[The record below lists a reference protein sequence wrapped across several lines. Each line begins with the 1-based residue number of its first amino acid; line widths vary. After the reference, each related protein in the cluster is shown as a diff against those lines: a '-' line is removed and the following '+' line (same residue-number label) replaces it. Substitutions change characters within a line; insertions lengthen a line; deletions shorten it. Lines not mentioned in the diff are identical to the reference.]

1 MVTASTTLHRDPF
14 ATTKSPYAVT
24 MLCDAV
30 LLAEGVDHFCSHF
43 APVLFGGNHSVSR
56 VHVGSLFEQGCSVRF
71 LDPMNELIGVAL
83 LRPVVVSV
91 FERASV
97 SAAGNVGE
105 DDTSYNE
112 RLVVVRPNNWLIYTV
127 NGVTFN
133 YITNNVNQAV
143 SKCTMPNAL
152 NAVEYRLRSL
162 DEAADYT
169 ADRLKFSCVNYT
181 TDQLI
186 KIFGSYAQRTDID
199 MTDYFDKEK
208 RSDAPMF
215 TVENVLQFLVHNDL
229 V

>member
-1 MVTASTTLHRDPF
+1 MQYYSQKASTTF
-14 ATTKSPYAVT
+14 
-24 MLCDAV
+24 V
-30 LLAEGVDHFCSHF
+30 LILL
-43 APVLFGGNHSVSR
+43 LFFL
-56 VHVGSLFEQGCSVRF
+56 VGTILFLVFTSCLSLNKVVQSDF

-97 SAAGNVGE
+97 SAAGSVGE
-105 DDTSYNE
+105 DTSYNE

>member
-1 MVTASTTLHRDPF
+1 MQYYSQKASTTF
-14 ATTKSPYAVT
+14 
-24 MLCDAV
+24 V
-30 LLAEGVDHFCSHF
+30 LILL
-43 APVLFGGNHSVSR
+43 LFFL
-56 VHVGSLFEQGCSVRF
+56 VGTILFLVFTSGLSLNKVVQSDF

-97 SAAGNVGE
+97 SAAGNIGE

>member
-1 MVTASTTLHRDPF
+1 MQYYSQKASTTF
-14 ATTKSPYAVT
+14 
-24 MLCDAV
+24 V
-30 LLAEGVDHFCSHF
+30 LILL
-43 APVLFGGNHSVSR
+43 LFFL
-56 VHVGSLFEQGCSVRF
+56 VGTILFLVFTSGLSLNKVVRSDF

>member
-1 MVTASTTLHRDPF
+1 MQYYSQKASTTF
-14 ATTKSPYAVT
+14 
-24 MLCDAV
+24 V
-30 LLAEGVDHFCSHF
+30 LILL
-43 APVLFGGNHSVSR
+43 LFFL
-56 VHVGSLFEQGCSVRF
+56 VGTILFLVFTSGLSLNKVVQSDF

-127 NGVTFN
+127 
-133 YITNNVNQAV
+133 NNVNQAV

>member
-1 MVTASTTLHRDPF
+1 MQYYSQKASTTF
-14 ATTKSPYAVT
+14 
-24 MLCDAV
+24 V
-30 LLAEGVDHFCSHF
+30 LILL
-43 APVLFGGNHSVSR
+43 LFFL
-56 VHVGSLFEQGCSVRF
+56 VGTILFLVFTSGLSLNKVVQSDF

-97 SAAGNVGE
+97 SAAGNVG

>member
-1 MVTASTTLHRDPF
+1 MQYYSQKASTTF
-14 ATTKSPYAVT
+14 
-24 MLCDAV
+24 V
-30 LLAEGVDHFCSHF
+30 LILL
-43 APVLFGGNHSVSR
+43 LFFL
-56 VHVGSLFEQGCSVRF
+56 VGTILFLVFTSGLSLNKVVQSDF

-105 DDTSYNE
+105 DDTSYNY
-112 RLVVVRPNNWLIYTV
+112 LFFVIRPNNSLIYTV

>member
-1 MVTASTTLHRDPF
+1 MQYYSQKASTTF
-14 ATTKSPYAVT
+14 
-24 MLCDAV
+24 V
-30 LLAEGVDHFCSHF
+30 LILL
-43 APVLFGGNHSVSR
+43 LFFL
-56 VHVGSLFEQGCSVRF
+56 VGTILFLVFTSGLSLNKVVQSDF

-97 SAAGNVGE
+97 STAGNVG

>member
-1 MVTASTTLHRDPF
+1 MQYYSQKASTTF
-14 ATTKSPYAVT
+14 
-24 MLCDAV
+24 V
-30 LLAEGVDHFCSHF
+30 LILL
-43 APVLFGGNHSVSR
+43 LFFL
-56 VHVGSLFEQGCSVRF
+56 VGTILFLVFTSGLSLNKVVQSDF

-127 NGVTFN
+127 NGVTFK

-143 SKCTMPNAL
+143 SKCTMQNAL

>member
-1 MVTASTTLHRDPF
+1 MQYYSQKASTTF
-14 ATTKSPYAVT
+14 
-24 MLCDAV
+24 V
-30 LLAEGVDHFCSHF
+30 LI
-43 APVLFGGNHSVSR
+43 LFLFFL
-56 VHVGSLFEQGCSVRF
+56 VGTILFLVFTLGLSLNKVVQSDF

>member
-1 MVTASTTLHRDPF
+1 MQYYSQKASTTF
-14 ATTKSPYAVT
+14 
-24 MLCDAV
+24 V
-30 LLAEGVDHFCSHF
+30 LILL
-43 APVLFGGNHSVSR
+43 LFFL
-56 VHVGSLFEQGCSVRF
+56 VGTILFLVFTSGLSLNKVVQSDF

-97 SAAGNVGE
+97 SAAGSVGE
-105 DDTSYNE
+105 DTSYNE

>member
-1 MVTASTTLHRDPF
+1 MQYYSQKASTTF
-14 ATTKSPYAVT
+14 
-24 MLCDAV
+24 V
-30 LLAEGVDHFCSHF
+30 LILL
-43 APVLFGGNHSVSR
+43 LFFL
-56 VHVGSLFEQGCSVRF
+56 VGTILFLVFTSGLSLNKVVQSDF

-83 LRPVVVSV
+83 LRPVVGSV
-91 FERASV
+91 CERASV

>member
-1 MVTASTTLHRDPF
+1 MQYYSQKASTTF
-14 ATTKSPYAVT
+14 
-24 MLCDAV
+24 V
-30 LLAEGVDHFCSHF
+30 LILL
-43 APVLFGGNHSVSR
+43 LFFL
-56 VHVGSLFEQGCSVRF
+56 VGTILFLVFTSGLSLNKVVQSDF

-186 KIFGSYAQRTDID
+186 KILGSYAQRTDID

>member
-1 MVTASTTLHRDPF
+1 MQYYSQKASTTF
-14 ATTKSPYAVT
+14 
-24 MLCDAV
+24 V
-30 LLAEGVDHFCSHF
+30 LILL
-43 APVLFGGNHSVSR
+43 LFFL
-56 VHVGSLFEQGCSVRF
+56 VGTILFLVFTSGLSLNKVVQSDF

-97 SAAGNVGE
+97 SVAGSVGE
-105 DDTSYNE
+105 DTSYNE

>member
-1 MVTASTTLHRDPF
+1 MQYYSQKASTTF
-14 ATTKSPYAVT
+14 
-24 MLCDAV
+24 V
-30 LLAEGVDHFCSHF
+30 LILL
-43 APVLFGGNHSVSR
+43 LFFL
-56 VHVGSLFEQGCSVRF
+56 VGTILFLVFTSGLSLNKVVQSDF

-97 SAAGNVGE
+97 SAAGSVG
-105 DDTSYNE
+105 DDASYNE